1 VEPALINWGGG
12 VTSYDEFQLLSLR
25 CIGAVGLL

>member
-1 VEPALINWGGG
+1 VEPALIDWGGG
-12 VTSYDEFQLLSLR
+12 VTIYGEFQLLSLR